1 MSAAS
6 NVARSRRRLVLWI
19 LATGAAYLVA
29 SWAFVRGD
37 AVPLAVRWLSA
48 VLVAVLAIA
57 AVRSHL
63 AFLRAAD
70 ELVRRIETEALAIG
84 FGAGAIAALVGSAIQ
99 PWLREI
105 DGEKYVVHAVALV
118 LMLAWS
124 AGSWIGTRRYVGS
137 EAGSELT

>member
-1 MSAAS
+1 MSAAP
-6 NVARSRRRLVLWI
+6 NVAQSRRRLLLWM

-37 AVPLAVRWLSA
+37 AVPFVLRWSSA
-48 VLVAVLAIA
+48 ALVAALALA

-99 PWLREI
+99 PWLREV

-124 AGSWIGTRRYVGS
+124 AGSWVGTRRYSGVD
-137 EAGSELT
+137 AA